1 MSESLQGG
9 TSRRDMLKL
18 ASVAAVGGA
27 GAAEAVSLG
36 AASPAGAQEAD
47 VGVIHFFFN
56 GSYTIQDT
64 GAYAILGSPNYSNPS
79 ITGR

>member
-1 MSESLQGG
+1 MS
-9 TSRRDMLKL
+9 KL

-27 GAAEAVSLG
+27 GAAEVVSLG

-64 GAYAILGSPNYSNPS
+64 GAYAILGSP
-79 ITGR
+79 